1 MCFFIPK
8 LKRCMCKK
16 CHPQCHH
23 HHQSQCHQPQCHQ
36 HRQSQ
41 CHQAQYYYQQYY
53 DDLCLYEK
61 ENDNCCKD
69 TKVPCRI
76 PCQTGISKPNKLYNI
91 NFNNNKECDFNLNL
105 EKHNLIKVKKSKHKI
120 SKHKKSKHKKSKH
133 KKSKRKSKKSK
144 CKRKKSKHKK
154 SKCKRKKSKHKKK
167 KKKSKKKKDCKNK
180 KIIINIKNYNKH

>member
-41 CHQAQYYYQQYY
+41 CHHQAQYYYQQYY

-120 SKHKKSKHKKSKH
+120 SKHKKSKHKN
-133 KKSKRKSKKSK
+133 
-144 CKRKKSKHKK
+144 
-154 SKCKRKKSKHKKK
+154 K

-180 KIIINIKNYNKH
+180 KIIINIKNNNKH